1 MSSTAKPQAL
11 RAMRGSAALAATA
24 LAVGTAFAGVAVPA
38 SAATDTAFYVAPN
51 GDDSNAGTLNA
62 PFKTLERAR
71 DAVRDVNSD
80 MADDIHVFLR
90 GGSYPVDSTVEFGP
104 EDSGTNDHRV
114 IYSAYQNETPVLEAG
129 TAVPGWTQHDGDIW
143 SAPLDRAEKLRSLY
157 VNDNRAVM
165 AYEDIA
171 TQGCYGEYS
180 ITAGQAP
187 WAWESGSQCDG
198 VKYALSAVPEIENN
212 AEDIEI
218 QSSTTWTTALVGV
231 RDVTTTPDGASR
243 LLLLQQ
249 PGAAI
254 AAGAYNGN
262 FVTRGT
268 HRLMNAYAFLN
279 KPGEFFYD
287 RTAKTVYYFKAPS
300 EDMATASVFA
310 PDCVETVLRIAG
322 TSKTDRVH
330 NLAFEGITVQH
341 SDWNLA
347 QIEGSTF
354 KQAQQ
359 GNLINTA
366 YAHGN
371 FHDYHYRNVDLQ
383 PAAVEVT
390 SAANISFTR
399 NRIQHTGADGISLIN
414 DVIDSQLT
422 GNTTKDV
429 GGTAINVGH
438 PQHVY
443 IGDATATNKE
453 KFSADVE
460 GAPTNIQIKNN
471 YVYDSATLFLGSAA
485 VAAYF
490 VDTMT
495 FEHNVVEKTSW
506 TGISMGWGWWNFNGA
521 PGSIEPGNPTTVAKN
536 NSIQY
541 NEFIDTVNDRND
553 TGAVYTLG
561 AQPDTVI
568 SNNYVDG
575 IRAGHTYGLHADEAS
590 AYITFDRNVLDISDG
605 VTYTI
610 NSEDW
615 NFKHDLTIT
624 NTWATVWKKYKND
637 PPASR
642 IDPIMVYADG
652 VWPLEAYAVT
662 TEAGLEPEYRD
673 LLGEDV
679 TLSPDQVLHTSV
691 GVDLATPS
699 IPIRST
705 GDKTATVWLAPEGT
719 TYFTAGYS
727 MTSAK
732 GDATSISLPLKPGTY
747 RLFVATKSGEISAS
761 SELVRRTCDAADP
774 RATVVIGG
782 VESGIANANIGG
794 GCTINDLIGESRDWA
809 NHGAFVQHVTK
820 VADGLVG
827 DGVIAKPTA
836 G

>member
-1 MSSTAKPQAL
+1 MAVTAFTV
-11 RAMRGSAALAATA
+11 GAAL
-24 LAVGTAFAGVAVPA
+24 VGVAAPA
-38 SAATDTAFYVAPN
+38 SAAAEAAFYVAPS
-51 GDDSNAGTLNA
+51 GDDANAGTLKA
-62 PFKTLERAR
+62 PFQTIERAR
-71 DAVRDVNSD
+71 DAVRAVNSD
-80 MADDIHVFLR
+80 MSSDIHVYLR
-90 GGSYPVDSTVEFGP
+90 GGSYPIDTTVEFGP
-104 EDSGTNDHRV
+104 EDSGANGHRV
-114 IYSAYQNETPVLEAG
+114 VYSAYENEKPVLEAG
-129 TAVPGWTQHDGDIW
+129 TEIAGWTQHDGDIW
-143 SAPLDRAEKLRSLY
+143 SAPLDRSDKLRSLY
-157 VNDNRAVM
+157 VNGNRAVM
-165 AYEDIA
+165 AYKDVS
-171 TQGCYGEYS
+171 TQGCYGQYA
-180 ITAGQAP
+180 IAAGQAP
-187 WAWESGSQCDG
+187 WAWESGTQCDG
-198 VKYALSAVPEIENN
+198 VKYALSNVPAIEDN

-218 QSSTTWTTALVGV
+218 QSSTTWTTAIVGV

-268 HRLMNAYAFLN
+268 HRIMNAYAFLD

-287 RTAKTVYYFKAPS
+287 RSANTVYYYKAPS
-300 EDMATASVFA
+300 DDMTTASVFA
-310 PDCVETVLRIAG
+310 PNGVETVLSVAG
-322 TSKTDRVH
+322 TSKGDRVH
-330 NLAFEGITVQH
+330 DLAFEGITVQH

-347 QIEGSTF
+347 QVDGSSF

-366 YAHGN
+366 YVHGN

-414 DVIDSQLT
+414 DVVDSQLT

-443 IGDATATNKE
+443 IGDATTTNKE

-490 VDTMT
+490 VDTMA

-506 TGISMGWGWWNFNGA
+506 TGISMGWGWWNFNGS
-521 PGSIEPGNPTTVAKN
+521 PGAIEPGNPTTVAKN
-536 NSIQY
+536 NSIRY

-561 AQPDTVI
+561 AQPGTVI

-624 NTWATVWKKYKND
+624 NTWATVWKKYRND
-637 PPASR
+637 PPASH
-642 IDPIMVYADG
+642 IEPIMVYSDG
-652 VWPLEAYAVT
+652 VWPLEAYTVT
-662 TEAGLEPEYRD
+662 VDAGLEPAYRD
-673 LLGEDV
+673 LLGADA

-691 GVDLATPS
+691 GVDLATTS
-699 IPIRST
+699 IPIRSA
-705 GDKTATVWLAPEGT
+705 GDRSATIWLAPEGT
-719 TYFTAGYS
+719 TDFTAGYS
-727 MTSAK
+727 MTSAR
-732 GDATSISLPLKPGTY
+732 GDASSIALPLKPGTY
-747 RLFVATKSGEISAS
+747 RLFVATESGDVAAS
-761 SELVRRTCDAADP
+761 SELVRRSCAAPDA

-782 VESGIANANIGG
+782 VDSTLANAEIGG
-794 GCTINDLIGESRDWA
+794 GCTINDLIGEGRDWA
-809 NHGAFVQHVTK
+809 NHGEFVQHVAE
-820 VADGLVG
+820 VAAGLVG
-827 DGVIAKPTA
+827 DGVIADKDRGTLIRTA
-836 G
+836 AQSEAGR